1 MNQYYVYIMSNN
13 FQSVFYTGVTN
24 DLIRRVYEHRNK
36 LVQGFTSKYKIVK
49 LLYYEQ
55 SQDVK
60 SAIAREKQVKD
71 YRRTKKIDLIKEFN
85 PSFKDLYNEI
95 IK

>member
-1 MNQYYVYIMSNN
+1 MKQYYVYIMSNN

-24 DLIRRVYEHRNK
+24 NLIRRVFEHKNK
-36 LVQGFTSKYKIVK
+36 LVAGFTAKYNITK

-55 SQDVK
+55 SIDIK
-60 SAIAREKQVKD
+60 SAITREKQIKA

-85 PSFKDLYNEI
+85 PSFKDLYNDI